1 MILEKGNF
9 MYRNEEVED
18 LKKKI
23 LLCVVVLIF
32 VVVLGL
38 CLVFNRFS
46 SSVNDVS
53 AAINKKESFVVL
65 FQNKDCDTCSMVEDR
80 LNQLGVTYYT
90 FNTYTSS
97 FDDVLLKLKID
108 YKVLVP
114 AVYVI
119 DKGQVLYNINNIQDQ
134 ETIDS
139 FIRNNNISSFSNE
152 NS

>member
-1 MILEKGNF
+1 

-97 FDDVLLKLKID
+97 FDD
-108 YKVLVP
+108 
-114 AVYVI
+114 
-119 DKGQVLYNINNIQDQ
+119 YNINNIQDQ

-139 FIRNNNISSFSNE
+139 FIKNNNISSFSNE

>member
-1 MILEKGNF
+1 M
-9 MYRNEEVED
+9 
-18 LKKKI
+18 
-23 LLCVVVLIF
+23 
-32 VVVLGL
+32 
-38 CLVFNRFS
+38 
-46 SSVNDVS
+46 NDVS

-139 FIRNNNISSFSNE
+139 FIKNNNISSFSNE

>member
-1 MILEKGNF
+1 MERGEEVQELKQKMILC
-9 MYRNEEVED
+9 
-18 LKKKI
+18 I
-23 LLCVVVLIF
+23 VVFVFVLAIGFVLIF
-32 VVVLGL
+32 
-38 CLVFNRFS
+38 NRFGTD
-46 SSVNDVS
+46 VNEVLQ
-53 AAINKKESFVVL
+53 ALRNQESFVV
-65 FQNKDCDTCSMVEDR
+65 FFRDNEERCDKCSMVEDR

-139 FIRNNNISSFSNE
+139 FIKNNNISSFSNE